1 MKPTYT
7 LVTAPRVG
15 PSDRL
20 VYSIHSEGIETLDKA
35 IARRYAV
42 VASGNYEEV
51 LIYPST
57 NFSRATL
64 DLLNKASIPLEEE
77 EYAKRTPDAEY
88 IEADEEIRQADI
100 EARKQM
106 DRPTDDPFADL
117 YSFAPATTP
126 ATTSPEGEV

>member
-1 MKPTYT
+1 MKPIYT
-7 LVTAPRVG
+7 LVIAPRVG

-35 IARRYAV
+35 IARRLLV
-42 VASGNYEEV
+42 VASGDYEEV

-57 NFSRATL
+57 NFGRATL
-64 DLLNKASIPLEEE
+64 DLLNKATTPLEEE
-77 EYAKRTPDAEY
+77 EYASRTPNAEY
-88 IEADEEIRQADI
+88 LEADEEVRQADI

-117 YSFAPATTP
+117 YNFSASTEPAP
-126 ATTSPEGEV
+126 SEGEI